1 MLMRFQTG
9 LADSYLTKEQIKEV
23 CPVAFKT
30 APTSNK
36 VSSKYAMVN
45 TETVIDDLKELG
57 WLPVQAAQRRSRGK
71 ETIFSKHMISF
82 QNPEIKIKGKNGDD
96 AYPRIILTNSHDGFN
111 SFQFRVGIF
120 RLVCSNGLVVA
131 DENFSSFKIRHTGYT
146 FEELRTI
153 MNQVVEDLPNKIQVL
168 NRMQAK
174 ILSPEEMRELA
185 IKAMQIRTEKL
196 DAEFDD
202 ASIVDIL
209 TPTRKE
215 DEGEDL
221 WTVFNILQEKI
232 TQGGYAAAL
241 KGAKARKVRKIKS
254 FEKDLKVNQEL
265 FKLASEMVA

>member
-1 MLMRFQTG
+1 
-9 LADSYLTKEQIKEV
+9 
-23 CPVAFKT
+23 
-30 APTSNK
+30 
-36 VSSKYAMVN
+36 
-45 TETVIDDLKELG
+45 
-57 WLPVQAAQRRSRGK
+57 
-71 ETIFSKHMISF
+71 
-82 QNPEIKIKGKNGDD
+82 
-96 AYPRIILTNSHDGFN
+96 
-111 SFQFRVGIF
+111 
-120 RLVCSNGLVVA
+120 
-131 DENFSSFKIRHTGYT
+131 
-146 FEELRTI
+146 

-185 IKAMQIRTEKL
+185 VKAMQIRTEKL

-254 FEKDLKVNQEL
+254 FEKDLRVNQEL